1 MKQLKS
7 YTAYVSSK
15 GELAIITPFL
25 SASDPFIPTAYY
37 DGGKHVL
44 FRKNTKEEY
53 ILDYLDERA
62 CEILKITDEIL
73 IVESDVEKDI
83 VYQQYPVRVE
93 HMLNKLTLQLEVSSE
108 N

>member
-7 YTAYVSSK
+7 YTAYVSDK

-25 SASDPFIPTAYY
+25 SSDSSFIPTAYY

-44 FRKNTKEEY
+44 FRKNSKEEY
-53 ILDYLDERA
+53 ILDYLDETA
-62 CEILKITDEIL
+62 CEILKLTDEIL
-73 IVESDVEKDI
+73 IVEADIEKDV

-93 HMLNKLTLQLEVSSE
+93 HVLNKLNLRLEVSAE